1 MFFEE
6 EKKVWHTA
14 AIKKG
19 VSMNIPYKKLFF
31 LTLGAF
37 ILRGVVF
44 FLYVQHEQRYCQPDT
59 PDYHISGIN
68 LCLGKGM
75 VRYGTPFPFF
85 WRAPGYPW
93 YLSHFFRSHGVTN
106 LGLEANAAT
115 HKSALWVQIALA
127 SCVPAILFVLA
138 LMLTGSLFIA
148 WFTAGITM
156 VHPGFVLASTFLLT
170 EGISLIFFFLFLLFF
185 YQSFRALG
193 DGEPTSGESSSGGS
207 PNGESISNKPSS
219 NKSTN
224 KKSATNKPIFSKPII
239 GHTQTSSRYWL
250 WSAIAAGLFLALATW
265 LRPMGE
271 YVAIVAS
278 VIILA
283 FATSSLRKKLL
294 LILIILS
301 TFFAALSP
309 WYVRNYTLTHKIFF
323 CPMMGAYL
331 NAFIAPRV
339 LRDVQNRPLDDT
351 FRELQLKA
359 GIEIQKDYFASL
371 GTGLSV
377 IPEEIPLR
385 VALPII
391 KAHPWYAAYEWM
403 QEVMKSTFDLYSWQ
417 LVALVKNC
425 FKSDPLE
432 EFLGEKTAQCLYKD
446 SLPGAPLPLTV
457 RIIAWLEA
465 FYALLLW
472 IGILFGFWYFLLRTA
487 FHNYAVP
494 ERLKS
499 IGGLWLK
506 TGFMIGSLLFMTGG
520 FGYARLRLP
529 VEPLLIILALT
540 AWLEIVKLYQQRKEV
555 A

>member
-1 MFFEE
+1 
-6 EKKVWHTA
+6 
-14 AIKKG
+14 
-19 VSMNIPYKKLFF
+19 MNIPYKKLFF
-31 LTLGAF
+31 LTLCAF
-37 ILRGVVF
+37 ILRGAVF
-44 FLYVQHEQRYCQPDT
+44 FFYVQHEQRYCQPDT
-59 PDYHISGIN
+59 PDYHISGIT

-75 VRYGTPFPFF
+75 IRFGTPFPFF

-93 YLSHFFRSHGVTN
+93 YLSHFFRWHGVTN
-106 LGLEANAAT
+106 LGIEANTAT

-138 LMLTGSLFIA
+138 LTLTGSLFIA
-148 WFTAGITM
+148 WFTAGITT

-170 EGISLIFFFLFLLFF
+170 EGLALIFFFLFLLFF

-193 DGEPTSGESSSGGS
+193 EPASGEPPSGK
-207 PNGESISNKPSS
+207 PASNKPAPHKQTHNNS
-219 NKSTN
+219 NVGNSKTVLPRHWLLH
-224 KKSATNKPIFSKPII
+224 AIF
-239 GHTQTSSRYWL
+239 
-250 WSAIAAGLFLALATW
+250 AGLSLALATW

-278 VIILA
+278 ITILL
-283 FATSSLRKKLL
+283 FANSSVSKKLL
-294 LILIILS
+294 LILVMLS

-309 WYVRNYTLTHKIFF
+309 WYVRNYKLTHKIFF

-339 LRDVQNRPLDDT
+339 LRDVQNKPLDDT
-351 FRELQLKA
+351 FRELQQKA
-359 GIEIQKDYFASL
+359 GIEIQKDYITSL

-377 IPEEIPLR
+377 VPEEIPLR

-391 KAHPWYAAYEWM
+391 KEHPWYAAYEWM
-403 QEVMKSTFDLYSWQ
+403 KEVMKSTFDLYSWQ
-417 LVALVKNC
+417 IVALVKNC

-432 EFLGEKTAQCLYKD
+432 EFLSEKTAQCLYKD
-446 SLPGAPLPLTV
+446 SLPGASLPLTV

-465 FYALLLW
+465 LYALLLW
-472 IGILFGFWYFLLRTA
+472 LGIVFGFWYFLLRTLVKK
-487 FHNYAVP
+487 FAVS
-494 ERLKS
+494 EQLKS
-499 IGGLWLK
+499 RGGLWLK
-506 TGFMIGSLLFMTGG
+506 TSFMIGSLLFMTGG

-540 AWLEIVKLYQQRKEV
+540 AWLEIVKLYKQRKEV